1 MSSIRARLAWRHA
14 AMLAVI
20 VLLIEGGSYL
30 AVARLLAQ
38 RGDRLLES
46 ATNTLVRDLRT
57 ELDRGKPV
65 EDAIE
70 TSTHDVRFR
79 DVSLVVRP
87 LPVGVAS
94 SADSARFITQTSD
107 GESGGTRIR
116 TDVITAPRARFSIT
130 AIRSLFEDHETLEA
144 VQRAYLVAAGLAIL
158 LSAFVT
164 WLLATAALA
173 PIETLTARAATLGSG
188 DLHERLPVVSPN
200 DELGRLTLVLN
211 GMLSRIDSAFSQQ
224 RQFVADASHELRTPI
239 AVLRTEIDVTRA
251 KDARSAE
258 EYRET
263 LTRLDRVTARLE
275 RLVADLFLLA
285 RADAGG
291 LPAPHTPCDVA
302 ALVRET
308 AALVRGIAEE
318 RGVGLLVEVDGGE
331 PMIVDGAEQLLERAL
346 LNLLDNA
353 LRFAPRESAIVARV
367 ARDGSR
373 VSIDVIDHGPG
384 IPTAL
389 QDALFDRFRRT
400 VPDAAQRAHD
410 GAGLGLAI
418 AQALVNVHHGTLSLH
433 ASSAEGSTFRIGL
446 PSAL

>member
-116 TDVITAPRARFSIT
+116 TEVITAPRARFSIT

-164 WLLATAALA
+164 WL
-173 PIETLTARAATLGSG
+173 
-188 DLHERLPVVSPN
+188 
-200 DELGRLTLVLN
+200 
-211 GMLSRIDSAFSQQ
+211 
-224 RQFVADASHELRTPI
+224 
-239 AVLRTEIDVTRA
+239 
-251 KDARSAE
+251 
-258 EYRET
+258 
-263 LTRLDRVTARLE
+263 
-275 RLVADLFLLA
+275 
-285 RADAGG
+285 
-291 LPAPHTPCDVA
+291 
-302 ALVRET
+302 
-308 AALVRGIAEE
+308 
-318 RGVGLLVEVDGGE
+318 
-331 PMIVDGAEQLLERAL
+331 
-346 LNLLDNA
+346 
-353 LRFAPRESAIVARV
+353 
-367 ARDGSR
+367 
-373 VSIDVIDHGPG
+373 
-384 IPTAL
+384 
-389 QDALFDRFRRT
+389 
-400 VPDAAQRAHD
+400 
-410 GAGLGLAI
+410 
-418 AQALVNVHHGTLSLH
+418 
-433 ASSAEGSTFRIGL
+433 
-446 PSAL
+446 